1 MFCANCGA
9 ATGGG
14 NFCSVC
20 GASLREDPNAQAA
33 PVPLSPDD
41 WADEVRYSVI
51 VEIPAVRDRI
61 AANATAAAMTAEP
74 LVILDSRTTA
84 VMLLAKP
91 IALRMGFRTG
101 KERAQLV
108 SRPIGWVLADVLCLL
123 ARSGYPV
130 LQVQQGTDGCV
141 LECVLPSDLRAH
153 SGEMVITVERTSGG
167 TAVRAVTNIPGQLID
182 WGKSRQALDQIFA
195 DLA

>member
-9 ATGGG
+9 AISSG

-20 GASLREDPNAQAA
+20 GISLRQASDTQAA
-33 PVPLSPDD
+33 SVPLSPDD
-41 WADEVRYSVI
+41 WAGEVRYSEI
-51 VEIPAVRDRI
+51 VKIPAVRDRI
-61 AANATAAAMTAEP
+61 AANATAAAMTVKP
-74 LVILDSRTTA
+74 LVILDARTTA
-84 VMLLAKP
+84 AMLIAKP

-101 KERAQLV
+101 KERTQLV
-108 SRPIGWVLADVLCLL
+108 SRPIGWVLADLLCLL

-153 SGEMVITVERTSGG
+153 SGEMIITVERTSGG
-167 TAVRAVTNIPGQLID
+167 TAVRGVTNIPG
-182 WGKSRQALDQIFA
+182 
-195 DLA
+195 